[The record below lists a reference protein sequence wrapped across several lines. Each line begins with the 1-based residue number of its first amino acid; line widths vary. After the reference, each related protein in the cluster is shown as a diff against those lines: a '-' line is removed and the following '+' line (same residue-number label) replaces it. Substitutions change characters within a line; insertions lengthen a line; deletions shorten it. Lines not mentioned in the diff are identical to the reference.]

1 MAVGHVEGQADTG
14 AEPRGRGV
22 SAGTCAAAPTC
33 PAAGTA
39 APGGGAAFLGRLLR
53 LDRVWLALA
62 GLFAGLGL
70 AAPDQ
75 AAVSLRFTVDAFL
88 WILPFLVLSVVL
100 AAWLKAAGADRL
112 IGRAVSR
119 SPRRAIVLAA
129 LAGALSPFCSCGVVP
144 LVAALMAAGLPL
156 PTVMAFWIASPLMD
170 PEQFILMAATLGI
183 GFTVAKTVAAISMGL
198 LGGFATLML
207 QRLGAFEAPLKPGIG
222 GGCVGGAPS
231 DEALIWAVWRDGRR
245 RRVFGQESLRVAEF
259 LGKWLLLAFALES
272 LMVAWLPPGLIA
284 ESLGG
289 EAWHAIPLAVA
300 VGVPAYLNGFAA
312 IPLVGELM
320 NMGMAP
326 GAALAFLTAGAVTSL
341 PAAMAVFALVKRPV
355 FFWYLAIALTG
366 SLASGFGFQLLQG
379 A

>member
-1 MAVGHVEGQADTG
+1 MALEQVEEQNGPGKAPAMSGQA
-14 AEPRGRGV
+14 
-22 SAGTCAAAPTC
+22 CAAAPAC
-33 PAAGTA
+33 RS
-39 APGGGAAFLGRLLR
+39 GGAAAAGRSSAIAARLLR
-53 LDRVWLALA
+53 VDRVWLALA
-62 GLFAGLGL
+62 GLFAGLVL
-70 AAPDQ
+70 VVPDQ
-75 AAVSLRFTVDAFL
+75 ASESLRFTIDSFL

-112 IGRAVSR
+112 IGRSVSR

-183 GFTVAKTVAAISMGL
+183 GFTTAKTLAAIAMGL
-198 LGGFATLML
+198 LGGFATLGL
-207 QRLGAFEAPLKPGIG
+207 QRLGAFAVPLKPGIG
-222 GGCVGGAPS
+222 GSCAGDALSDGAL
-231 DEALIWAVWRDGRR
+231 DWAVWRDGARR
-245 RRVFGQESLRVAEF
+245 RAFTEESLRVAGF
-259 LGKWLLLAFALES
+259 LAKWLLLAFALES
-272 LMVAWLPPGLIA
+272 LMVAWLPPEIIA
-284 ESLGG
+284 GSLGG
-289 EAWHAIPLAVA
+289 DVWYAIPLAVA

-320 NMGMAP
+320 NMGMVP

-355 FFWYLAIALTG
+355 FAWYLAIALTG
-366 SLASGFGFQLLQG
+366 SLASGLGFQLIQVL
-379 A
+379 